1 MCIRQEASRPVHHPS
16 IYLLT
21 DAHLPMGVWIGVQV
35 DGFQPPILQE
45 VKILPQEPST
55 TAPLPPPVSQRP
67 IGGGA
72 AREEGVGERTPILQG
87 ATIVAPKVGKKGG
100 RGRGK

>member
-1 MCIRQEASRPVHHPS
+1 
-16 IYLLT
+16 
-21 DAHLPMGVWIGVQV
+21 MGMQV
-35 DGFQPPILQE
+35 DGFGSPILQE

-55 TAPLPPPVSQRP
+55 TAPQPSPVSHLP

-87 ATIVAPKVGKKGG
+87 ATIVPPKVGKKGG
-100 RGRGK
+100 RGRGR